1 MLKVFSLILISFLV
15 NFVNA
20 QELTVD
26 FVIEKMKEKSKA
38 LKTFTADFEQKK
50 ISTLFDEESISS
62 GKFFYKKKDKFLLDY
77 QEPQKTTFI
86 SVGKTLTIIS
96 ESRKKADIYEV
107 KKGVEHKEGFW
118 GFGET
123 FDEAKKK
130 FNININEKGS
140 KITIQL
146 FPLEDNPS
154 AKYFTQIDLTVQK
167 KNWTPS
173 KVVMLD
179 LDEDITEITFKN
191 PIENKE
197 ISDKIFEVEIPEDYE
212 KITH

>member
-1 MLKVFSLILISFLV
+1 MLRILSLILISVLV
-15 NFVNA
+15 SLTTA

-26 FVIEKMKEKSKA
+26 FVIEKMKEKSKT
-38 LKTFTADFEQKK
+38 LETFTADFEQKK
-50 ISTLFDEESISS
+50 ISTLFDEEELSS

-77 QEPQKTTFI
+77 QKPQKTTFV
-86 SVGKTLTIIS
+86 SVGKTLTILS
-96 ESRKKADIYEV
+96 ESRKKADIYQV

-123 FDEAKKK
+123 FEEAKKK
-130 FNININEKGS
+130 FKIEISEKDS
-140 KITIQL
+140 EITIKL

-154 AKYFTQIDLTVQK
+154 AKYFTQIDLTVQR

-173 KVVMLD
+173 KIVMLD
-179 LDEDITEITFKN
+179 LDEDITEIKFKK

-197 ISDKIFEVEIPEDYE
+197 ILDKIFEIEVPNGYE